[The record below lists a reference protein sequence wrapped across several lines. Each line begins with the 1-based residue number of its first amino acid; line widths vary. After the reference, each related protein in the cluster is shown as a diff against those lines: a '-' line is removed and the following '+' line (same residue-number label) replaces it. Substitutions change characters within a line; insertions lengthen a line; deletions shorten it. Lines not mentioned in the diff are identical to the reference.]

1 VRVGERKRFKEEE
14 KNNKGSLEMR
24 RDGEFARK
32 SPAGME
38 RERARVR
45 DCAFKVAAEVAV
57 SKQPCLGEH
66 NIALSH

>member
-1 VRVGERKRFKEEE
+1 
-14 KNNKGSLEMR
+14 MR

-66 NIALSH
+66 SIALSH